1 MDITT
6 ILGAAGSAL
15 SGGLLGL
22 FGTGIK
28 MLADY
33 KSQESKR
40 TFELDMRQADL
51 DEMQLEHD
59 LHMKEV
65 EAQTHRD
72 IAIAHQNRLTTE
84 SQVSGDIEL
93 GELNLRQA
101 SYSNDKA
108 TYGGGFVDAIRGL
121 MRPILTLY
129 FALSMALIAYQLMQ
143 ITGNIVGAA
152 NAQYLL
158 KEVINAI
165 IFLATTSVTWWFGS
179 RPIHHAKRGE

>member
-6 ILGAAGSAL
+6 ILGAVGSAA

-28 MLADY
+28 MWADH
-33 KSQESKR
+33 KAEEAKR
-40 TFELDMRQADL
+40 TFELAMRQADRE
-51 DEMQLEHD
+51 EMQLEHD
-59 LHMKEV
+59 LHMKQV
-65 EAQTHRD
+65 EAQANRD
-72 IAIAHQNRLTTE
+72 IAIANQNRLTTE
-84 SQVSGDIEL
+84 SQIAGDVEL
-93 GELNLRQA
+93 AELNLRQT

-121 MRPILTLY
+121 MRPTLTLY
-129 FALSMALIAYQLMQ
+129 FAVLMALIAYQLMQ
-143 ITGNIVGAA
+143 ITGQMIGTA

-179 RPIHHAKRGE
+179 RPVKRG